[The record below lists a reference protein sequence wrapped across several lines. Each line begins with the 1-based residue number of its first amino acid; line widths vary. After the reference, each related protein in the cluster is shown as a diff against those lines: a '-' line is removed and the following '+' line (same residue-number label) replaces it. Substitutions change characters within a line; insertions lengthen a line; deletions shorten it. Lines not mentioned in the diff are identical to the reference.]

1 MATALTFIPR
11 NAGPALAAAERIQ
24 VVLKNCQKQRLGML
38 GSYVFPE
45 PTRVPADLVMLLRIH
60 ASAERLR
67 EQVAAR
73 ASGKEVLEATEGYFR
88 ALLDWQKKNG
98 FFRAY
103 GAGTKVVFNNFI
115 YDPSN
120 SH

>member
-1 MATALTFIPR
+1 
-11 NAGPALAAAERIQ
+11 
-24 VVLKNCQKQRLGML
+24 ML
-38 GSYVFPE
+38 GRYVFPE
-45 PTRVPADLVMLLRIH
+45 PTRVPADLGMLLRIH

-73 ASGKEVLEATEGYFR
+73 ASGKQVLEAAEGCFR
-88 ALLDWQKKNG
+88 AMLDWQKKNG

-115 YDPSN
+115 CYPSY